1 MTFSESY
8 VFVFVISLLLS
19 IPLGLAIRTLLAT
32 KEHVILPILRLRI
45 RKSPS
50 LAMPNQCFIPTWTV
64 AANEVHLVNQGGNH
78 GDRRSV
84 DGQKLSEH

>member
-8 VFVFVISLLLS
+8 VFVLVISLLLS

-32 KEHVILPILRLRI
+32 KEHVILPILRLRM
-45 RKSPS
+45 RKSP
-50 LAMPNQCFIPTWTV
+50 NQCIIPIL
-64 AANEVHLVNQGGNH
+64 AANELHRVNQGGNH

>member
-8 VFVFVISLLLS
+8 VFVFVIGLLLS

-32 KEHVILPILRLRI
+32 KEYVIIPILRLRM
-45 RKSPS
+45 RKSP
-50 LAMPNQCFIPTWTV
+50 TV
-64 AANEVHLVNQGGNH
+64 AANELHFVNQGGNH

-84 DGQKLSEH
+84 DGKKLSEH